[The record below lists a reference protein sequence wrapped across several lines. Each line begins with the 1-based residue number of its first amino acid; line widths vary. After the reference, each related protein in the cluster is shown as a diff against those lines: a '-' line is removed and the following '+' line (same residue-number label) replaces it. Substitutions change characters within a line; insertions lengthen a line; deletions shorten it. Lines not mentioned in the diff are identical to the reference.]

1 MSRWSSA
8 APSPSSAGGSETPR
22 SELEPCL
29 PHRAAHHRRHRARG
43 MESSHPWHW
52 RVPILRLL
60 HRSLFWRIYLHA
72 LTLLVVV
79 ALSVA
84 LTLSLLGQRPQW
96 VDIPRRAAEHLG
108 EVWPEALKPHSGSSE
123 ISAASAPTPFGSPAS
138 SGVSDAVTVPSSPLP
153 SASETVVERGQG
165 AGEGEARPLP
175 YTVSQLQNELRV
187 MSHLSG
193 VDLTLYTHTGVLILS
208 SVEPPLPFQVQSELG
223 PPQVSGGVLSHHP
236 RGRMRVLPVFSEGR
250 LVGQLLFAWPQAFV
264 DLLTRALGVL
274 LAVLLALALGS
285 LPLARGMVAPL
296 RRLAESARALGE
308 GQLSTRT
315 GLQRGDE
322 VGEVAY
328 AFDDMAERLERLI
341 LSEKELLANISHELR
356 TPLARIRF
364 ALELAHD
371 GNPEEAQ
378 RYLGEVG
385 TDVAELER
393 LVEDVLTAAR
403 LDHAQARGQGIPLRR
418 ASVSVNEWLEQTA
431 QRFEAQHPG
440 LHLRVQ
446 PLVEDVSVE
455 GDAMLLR
462 RVLDNLLEN
471 AYKYADPS
479 GPIELMASLK
489 RPSAMSEHAEP
500 EGDQRKSAPAQA
512 GAAQAGTA
520 QAGAA
525 QVSGVWLAVRDRG
538 PGIAPD
544 ELPLL
549 FTPFFRTEKSR
560 SRGGGGVGL
569 GLTLVKRVV
578 EAHQG
583 IVEVESELSH
593 GTCFYVWIPTL

>member
-8 APSPSSAGGSETPR
+8 SPPPSSAGRLETPR
-22 SELEPCL
+22 SDLEPCL
-29 PHRAAHHRRHRARG
+29 PHPDARHRHHRARAV
-43 MESSHPWHW
+43 ESSSPWHR

-79 ALSVA
+79 GLSVA

-108 EVWPEALKPHSGSSE
+108 EVWPEELKPHAGSSARSASSAPVQPE
-123 ISAASAPTPFGSPAS
+123 RSAASGVPEGVTAPASPVTSPAEAVGGRGP
-138 SGVSDAVTVPSSPLP
+138 GV
-153 SASETVVERGQG
+153 G
-165 AGEGEARPLP
+165 GEGARPMP
-175 YTVSQLQNELRV
+175 YTLAQLQNELRV
-187 MSHLSG
+187 MNQLTG
-193 VDLTLYTHTGVLILS
+193 VDLTLYTETGVLILS
-208 SVEPPLPFQVQSELG
+208 SVEPPLPFQVQSEYL
-223 PPQVSGGVLSHHP
+223 PPDFSGGPSSHHP
-236 RGRMRVLPVFSEGR
+236 RGRMRVLPVLSEGR
-250 LVGQLLFAWPQAFV
+250 LVGQLLFAWPQALV
-264 DLLTRALGVL
+264 DLMTRSLGVL

-296 RRLAESARALGE
+296 RRLAESARALGA

-418 ASVSVNEWLEQTA
+418 APVSVNEWLEQTA
-431 QRFEAQHPG
+431 QRFMTQHAG
-440 LHLRVQ
+440 RMLRVQ
-446 PLVEDVSVE
+446 PLVEDIFVE

-479 GPIELMASLK
+479 GPIELMASLQ
-489 RPSAMSEHAEP
+489 RPPAVSEHAEGGVDAQTSAGERAVP
-500 EGDQRKSAPAQA
+500 ASAVPASAP
-512 GAAQAGTA
+512 
-520 QAGAA
+520 
-525 QVSGVWLAVRDRG
+525 GVWLAVRDRG
-538 PGIAPD
+538 PGIAAD

-549 FTPFFRTEKSR
+549 FTPFFRAEKSR

-583 IVEVESELSH
+583 IVEVESELSQ